1 MDEFPP
7 PRRLPGEPPLPADA
21 EVHDEL
27 DESPLRRPPHHRE
40 DDGPPAVVDESVDTF
55 GAEAAAAD
63 LAERIQRIEPGAVR
77 VAEDGRALLSP
88 PFDGT
93 RDRVGE
99 PTAGRPILVVFG
111 AYGTPWSPSLGSV
124 LAQVRERQPTAVA
137 VAWRHYPDPAAHPH
151 AVLLSLAAEA
161 AAALGRFWALS
172 SELLR
177 RRHTEPADLHAAMLR
192 AGVDPHR
199 ALGLM
204 EAGTGADRIVDDVAS
219 ALASGVTYS
228 PALFIDD
235 ERYQGE
241 VDPVAV
247 TAALEAAGHE
257 A

>member
-1 MDEFPP
+1 
-7 PRRLPGEPPLPADA
+7 
-21 EVHDEL
+21 VHDEL
-27 DESPLRRPPHHRE
+27 HESPLRRRPHDRE
-40 DDGPPAVVDESVDTF
+40 QHGPPAVVDESVDTF

-63 LAERIQRIEPGAVR
+63 LAERLGRVEPGAASL
-77 VAEDGRALLSP
+77 AEDGRALLSP

-99 PTAGRPILVVFG
+99 PTSGRPILVVFG
-111 AYGTPWSPSLGSV
+111 AYGTPSSRSLGGV

-151 AVLLSLAAEA
+151 AVMLALAAEA
-161 AAALGRFWALS
+161 AASLGRFWALS

-177 RRHTEPADLHAAMLR
+177 MRHTGPADLHAAMR
-192 AGVDPHR
+192 HTGVDPHR

-204 EAGTGADRIVDDVAS
+204 QAGTGADRIVDDVAS

-228 PALFIDD
+228 PALFIDG
-235 ERYQGE
+235 ERYQGD
-241 VDPVAV
+241 VDPAAV
-247 TAALEAAGHE
+247 TAALQAAGHE